1 MRYYHYDD
9 GGNVVSV
16 GNGVLST
23 PEILRHPIRQ
33 VARAGGFTTFLIVV
47 ADSADVADV
56 MPLKLRSVKGAS
68 LGYVTMSL

>member
-33 VARAGGFTTFLIVV
+33 VARAGGFITFLVV
-47 ADSADVADV
+47 VADVADV
-56 MPLKLRSVKGAS
+56 MSLKLWSVKGAS
-68 LGYVTMSL
+68 LG